1 MKKCTKCGQEAYVVN
16 NEGECY
22 NCMDSVDK
30 KLAQIQYEKLKAQIE
45 GVSGKDNSE
54 TGSMTKEEFEKQ
66 ADFENRMRTFVHELR
81 KAKEEEDL
89 QQAEEEGLNVETKG
103 TVSLRPEDIDR
114 ERNSGNSGNL
124 EFDSHQEMI
133 DYLRLEAMRGN
144 AEAKENLDKLWH
156 KVVSGMREQ
165 PTKANFQYGDKNW
178 LTKFRE
184 NQTEAWKK
192 KKGVLNE

>member
-1 MKKCTKCGQEAYVVN
+1 MKKCVKCGKEAYVVN
-16 NEGECY
+16 HEGECY
-22 NCMDSVDK
+22 DCMGEADQ
-30 KLAQIQYEKLKAQIE
+30 KLAKFQYEKLKAQIE

-54 TGSMTKEEFEKQ
+54 TGNMTKEEFEKQ

-103 TVSLRPEDIDR
+103 TVSLRPEDIER
-114 ERNSGNSGNL
+114 ERNSEFRGK
-124 EFDSHQEMI
+124 EFDSHEEMI
-133 DYLRLEAMRGN
+133 SYLRLEAMRGN
-144 AEAKENLDKLWH
+144 AEAKENLDKLWK
-156 KVVSGMREQ
+156 KVISGMREQ
-165 PTKANFQYGDKNW
+165 PTKTNFQFGDKNW